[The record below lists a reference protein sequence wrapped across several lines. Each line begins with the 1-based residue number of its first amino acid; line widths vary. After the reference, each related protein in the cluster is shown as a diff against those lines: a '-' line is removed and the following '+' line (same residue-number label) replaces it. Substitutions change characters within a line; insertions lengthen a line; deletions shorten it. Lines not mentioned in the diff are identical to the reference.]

1 LSQPFD
7 IVSLPFSAG
16 FAFAGVV
23 IAYFILQWT
32 TGPIRITI
40 IWVLLIA
47 AFFCYSRF
55 GFGFSI
61 AINPATHQPDF
72 RPLITATIVFSLA
85 AIGLS
90 VLLKAIWFHASLLM
104 EKHII
109 RWVVNIST
117 AIAAYYVLVSAQND
131 ADDFIRS
138 VVHITPAS
146 LPEAQRTLTVWFAV
160 GGWITVLLIVAY
172 VITLVN
178 FVARAFRPALSFE
191 QFTNSIVG
199 LVPILILINLF
210 PALTALGQTTNMTTL
225 LKMSLVIDPSF
236 TKNQPEGT
244 AKLRLNPEDAL
255 ICRNL
260 PTDAQ
265 LAFVTDEAVPST
277 VLVLEANESTA
288 TVNFRLKRCENT
300 SNPESLS
307 GGGNHPS
314 VHNQEK

>member
-1 LSQPFD
+1 MSQPFD

-90 VLLKAIWFHASLLM
+90 VLLKAIWFHASRLM

-109 RWVVNIST
+109 RWVVSILT
-117 AIAAYYVLVSAQND
+117 AIAAYCVLVSAQND

-160 GGWITVLLIVAY
+160 GGWFTVLVMAAYIIV
-172 VITLVN
+172 LGN
-178 FVARAFRPALSFE
+178 LFVRGFRPLE
-191 QFTNSIVG
+191 QFTNAIVG
-199 LVPILILINLF
+199 IVPIFILLRLF
-210 PALTALGQTTNMTTL
+210 IAVTTL
-225 LKMSLVIDPSF
+225 GRTPIMTLVKTQMIIDSSF
-236 TKNQPEGT
+236 TKNEPEGT
-244 AKLRLNPEDAL
+244 AKLRANPGDAL